1 MHVVATAGHVD
12 HGKSTLVR
20 ALTGIE
26 PDRWE
31 EERRRGLTIDLGYA
45 WTTLPSGAQLA
56 FVDVP
61 GHQRFIGNM
70 LAGLG
75 PAPAVVLVVAADE
88 GWRQQSG
95 EHLAAI
101 DALGLRHG
109 LVVVTRADL
118 ADPEPAR
125 AEALARAARSS
136 LAGCDSVVVSART
149 GEGIDALRAALDRL
163 VETLPAPVL
172 DGRVRLWIDRSF
184 SVRGSGTVVTGTLGV
199 GTLRIGDE
207 LALHRAD
214 GSSQR
219 VTVRGL
225 QSLEQAHDAVP
236 AVARV
241 AVNLRGVGAEA
252 IGRGDTLLT
261 PDAWRPTS
269 VVDVRL
275 HEPPEWDNGAR
286 PADVR
291 VRSESARTAPAR
303 RVVHLGTLAVE
314 ARIRPLGGAAL
325 RLTLPAPVVVTA
337 GDRIVLRDPG
347 SRRILGALVVDADP
361 PAFRRRGDAARRA
374 ATVARMSGVPDL
386 AQEVARREAM
396 TVEDARA
403 LGTVVPEGDRPA
415 ASVVR
420 LGGWLVDDAAWQRWA
435 ARLRAAA
442 QARARSDP
450 LDPTLTL
457 EAARSASGAPDRGLV
472 IDLAAA
478 SGLEVRDG
486 RVGLPGRA
494 AALGEA
500 AEQGLQ
506 RIEARLA
513 DQPFASPEHNEL
525 DAAGLGPREI
535 AAAVRVGRLLR
546 LPDGVLLLPQAPARA
561 MRVLAALPQPFT
573 TSEARVALD
582 STRRTVIPL
591 LEHLDARGWTRRVD
605 GSHREVRR

>member
-118 ADPEPAR
+118 ADAGPAR
-125 AEALARAARSS
+125 AEAVARVARTT
-136 LAGCDSVVVSART
+136 LAGSESVAVSART
-149 GEGIDALRAALDRL
+149 GEGLDELRSALDRL
-163 VETLPAPVL
+163 VETLPAPVP
-172 DGRVRLWIDRSF
+172 DGRVRLWVDRVF
-184 SVRGSGTVVTGTLGV
+184 SVRGSGTVVTGTLGE
-199 GTLRIGDE
+199 GTLDVGAE

-214 GSSQR
+214 GSAHR

-225 QSLEQAHDAVP
+225 QSLERPHDRVP

-241 AVNLRGVGAEA
+241 ALNLRGIRAEQV
-252 IGRGDTLLT
+252 GRGDVLLT
-261 PDAWRPTS
+261 PDSWRATA

-275 HEPPEWDNGAR
+275 HEPAFEAADPDLSPER
-286 PADVR
+286 R
-291 VRSESARTAPAR
+291 R
-303 RVVHLGTLAVE
+303 RVPSRIMLHVGTLALE
-314 ARIRPLGGAAL
+314 ARTRPLGGDAL
-325 RLTLPAPVVVTA
+325 RLTLPAPLVVA
-337 GDRIVLRDPG
+337 SGDRVVLRDPG
-347 SRRILGALVVDADP
+347 SRRIVGALVVDVDP
-361 PAFRRRGDAARRA
+361 PALGRRGDGARRA
-374 ATVARMSGVPDL
+374 AMVARMTGVPEL
-386 AQEVARREAM
+386 AQEVGRRGAM
-396 TVEDARA
+396 TAQDAIA
-403 LGTVVPEGDRPA
+403 LGAVVPAGDRPA
-415 ASVVR
+415 ASVTR
-420 LGGWLVDDAAWQRWA
+420 RGRWLVDDSAWQGWA
-435 ARLRAAA
+435 ACLRAAVEG
-442 QARARSDP
+442 RARDEP

-457 EAARSASGAPDRGLV
+457 EAARAATGAPDRDLV
-472 IDLAAA
+472 ADLVAAT
-478 SGLEVRDG
+478 GLEVKDG

-494 AALGEA
+494 AELGER
-500 AEQGLQ
+500 AEEGLR

-513 DQPFASPEHNEL
+513 DRPFASPEHHDL

-535 AAAVRVGRLLR
+535 AAAVRAGRLLR
-546 LPDGVLLLPQAPARA
+546 LPDDVLLLPQTPARA
-561 MRVLAALPQPFT
+561 MRVLACLPQPFT

-591 LEHLDARGWTRRVD
+591 LEHLDARGWTRRLD
-605 GSHREVRR
+605 RSHREVRR